1 MHIRADNKR
10 LNLMKSLTQV
20 KIILI
25 LALFLPVLAGCEYIT
40 NIFFK
45 DKKAEQIEPM
55 QPDAKSANNAYM
67 EYRKALEAND
77 IESIKRFVVK
87 EKAKELE
94 GEQASQMLDILRS
107 FYPDQTSV
115 TDTSISEDKAKA
127 VLALQGEVEEGL
139 MKGEVHLLWED
150 ERWKLFNEN
159 WDMKI
164 HPRPIVLQGGEAA
177 PSFEPID
184 AALASPH
191 QLYGMTKAEVF
202 IKDGAEPPSEQF
214 TLKGHEG
221 EVTGLVFTPDGRF
234 LISSSYGD
242 FTIRIWDIQNRLEVQ
257 MVKSKRR
264 PLGLDISPD
273 GQTIITTDAYENI
286 TFWPFV
292 YNRIEEPQEISA
304 KAGHVS
310 SAAISL
316 NGSLFA
322 TASFD
327 KFINIGNAVERTVL
341 RKIDTPEPMR
351 SIAFSPSGELLAAGA
366 TTNKFTL
373 WNLREGKGRT
383 YTISRVDRNSDVR
396 SIVFS
401 LNGRYLATG
410 HMDSSITIWDV
421 EKQKELHNFFVPNA
435 STWAVRFSPDGKILA
450 TAHHDK
456 SIYLWDVKTAK
467 RLAVLS
473 GHAGAP
479 RSLAFSPDGKTFASG
494 GEDNNIIIWQ

>member
-1 MHIRADNKR
+1 
-10 LNLMKSLTQV
+10 MKSRIPV

-25 LALFLPVLAGCEYIT
+25 LAFLLPALAGCEYIT

-45 DKKAEQIEPM
+45 DKKAGQIEPI
-55 QPDAKSANNAYM
+55 QPDAKSANSAYM

-77 IESIKRFVVK
+77 IESLKRLIVK
-87 EKAKELE
+87 EKSKELE
-94 GEQASQMLDILRS
+94 GEQASQMLDILKS

-115 TDTSISEDKAKA
+115 IDTTISEDKTKA
-127 VLALQGEVEEGL
+127 VLALQGEVEDGL

-150 ERWKLFNEN
+150 ERWRLLKES

-164 HPRPIVLQGGEAA
+164 LPRPVVLQGGEAA

-184 AALASPH
+184 AVLASPH
-191 QLYGMTKAEVF
+191 QLYGMIKTEPF

-214 TLKGHEG
+214 KLKGHEG

-234 LISSSYGD
+234 LISLGYGD
-242 FTIRIWDIQNRLEVQ
+242 FTIRVWDIQNRLEVQ

-304 KAGHVS
+304 KAGHIS
-310 SAAISL
+310 SAAISP

-366 TTNKFTL
+366 ATNKFTL
-373 WNLREGKGRT
+373 WNLREGKGMT
-383 YTISRVDRNSDVR
+383 YTISRVDRNSDIK
-396 SIVFS
+396 SITFS
-401 LNGRYLATG
+401 YNGRYLATG

-421 EKQKELHNFFVPNA
+421 EKQKELQNFFVLDA
-435 STWAVRFSPDGKILA
+435 STWAVKFSPDGKLLA

-467 RLAVLS
+467 RLSVLK
-473 GHAGAP
+473 GHTGAI
-479 RSLAFSPDGKTFASG
+479 RSLAFSPDGKTLASG